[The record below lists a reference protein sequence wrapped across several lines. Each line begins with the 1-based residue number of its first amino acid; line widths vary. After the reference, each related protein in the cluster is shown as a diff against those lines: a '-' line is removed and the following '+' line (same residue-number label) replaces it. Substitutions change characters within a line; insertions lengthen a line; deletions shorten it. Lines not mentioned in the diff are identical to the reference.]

1 MIAFANPWAWLGA
14 MALALPIAVHL
25 LRRHRAT
32 RRPFPT
38 LRFLPDARVVAVRR
52 HRPTDVPLMLIR
64 LAVVAAAVVA
74 LAQPVWRNA
83 PAARAIAPGLSR
95 AVIVDRSPRM
105 SQPSDDGRPGVDR
118 AAAEVSRLSG
128 ATSQIVVDAADIRQG
143 LAAAIGW
150 ANRHAG
156 DREIVVVSSFAAGS
170 VSAADAA
177 GVPSGVGLKLIQ
189 VPLNLNAE
197 PTGLAL
203 DGRSPAGESRSVT
216 PRLTLT
222 PGETAVSWVTG
233 PAAPSAPIDW
243 RIRPEDA
250 AGLRAAAGAALEIGV
265 ATRAAD
271 RPVVVVLPGAPDRAS
286 LSADAHAIDTPW
298 MFDAVRSLSEDRLLA
313 SVARTATAVPADVPS
328 VSTPIVRDER
338 GTIVLA
344 GARTGSKP
352 AHLLLFSNAAAPAL
366 FTAALSAAVAGAT
379 RAGSWSA
386 LEPTSISR
394 DELTRLERPTG
405 STVPSAPAVEGAPFG
420 RWLWV
425 AALVLLALEWWW
437 RRRPVPAAVS
447 SMGDRRVA

>member
-1 MIAFANPWAWLGA
+1 MIAFANPWAWFGA

-52 HRPTDVPLMLIR
+52 HRPTDVPLMFIR

-83 PAARAIAPGLSR
+83 SAVRAAGPGLSR

-118 AAAEVSRLSG
+118 AAAEISRLSS
-128 ATSQIVVDAADIRQG
+128 ATNQIVVDAADIRQG

-150 ANRHAG
+150 ANRQTG
-156 DREIVVVSSFAAGS
+156 DREVVVVSSFAAGS
-170 VSAADAA
+170 LSATDAA
-177 GVPSGVGLKLIQ
+177 AVPSGVGLKLIQ
-189 VPLNLNAE
+189 IPLNLNAQ
-197 PTGLAL
+197 PAGLAL
-203 DGRSPAGESRSVT
+203 DGQSAAGESRTMT

-222 PGETAVSWVTG
+222 PAETAVSWVTG

-243 RIRPEDA
+243 RARPEDA
-250 AGLRAAAGAALEIGV
+250 AGLRAAAGAAFEVGV
-265 ATRAAD
+265 PTRAAD

-286 LSADAHAIDTPW
+286 LSTSAHAIDTPW
-298 MFDAVRSLSEDRLLA
+298 MFDAVRALSEDRLLA
-313 SVARTATAVPADVPS
+313 SVARTATAVTADAPAVF
-328 VSTPIVRDER
+328 TPIVADER
-338 GTIVLA
+338 GATLLA
-344 GARTGSKP
+344 AARTDSNP
-352 AHLLLFSNAAAPAL
+352 AQLLLFSNAAAPTL
-366 FTAALSAAVAGAT
+366 FTAALSTAIAGAT
-379 RAGSWSA
+379 RAGTWSA

-394 DELTRLERPTG
+394 DELTRWERPTG
-405 STVPSAPAVEGAPFG
+405 STGPSAPAVEGAPLG

-425 AALVLLALEWWW
+425 AALVLLGLEWWW
-437 RRRPVPAAVS
+437 RRRPEPAATS